1 MPSSTARTAIVK
13 IGTKFAEVRDADGKM
28 ILRATLRQTVAILRP
43 TPTEEEVAAKKAE
56 REAERRAWR
65 EESIS
70 SWLEN
75 ADARYADALAK
86 FVESVRS
93 GWAPHNHWDAYT
105 DLAKAQAE
113 HKIAKEVEHRIAR
126 SAETSAFEP
135 MDACDA

>member
-1 MPSSTARTAIVK
+1 M
-13 IGTKFAEVRDADGKM
+13 
-28 ILRATLRQTVAILRP
+28 
-43 TPTEEEVAAKKAE
+43 AE

-65 EESIS
+65 VESIS

-86 FVESVRS
+86 FVKGVTSA
-93 GWAPHNHWDAYT
+93 WALRNHWHAYT

-135 MDACDA
+135 MGACDLRRVASRRPRRPAKPGLQRRVALHRGV